1 MEAQR
6 ISLIEGITSNKKKML
21 ELENNLLFKLTS
33 IQGSLLEEESL
44 IETLNVTKKT
54 AIDVSEKI
62 SNAQETEAK
71 INLAREEFRPS
82 KFKQQSPKN
91 SFLIIFFFNSKLLLG
106 EVFYS
111 S

>member
-1 MEAQR
+1 MHTLIKFKDLEAQR
-6 ISLIEGITSNKKKML
+6 ISLIEGITANKKKML
-21 ELENNLLFKLTS
+21 ELENNLLYKLTS

-82 KFKQQSPKN
+82 KYLKNYFEYELLFLYFKLQ
-91 SFLIIFFFNSKLLLG
+91 
-106 EVFYS
+106 
-111 S
+111 